1 MGITQKYLELLGADD
16 EKVKEMIDNMS
27 EKNAKELLKVI
38 ICKMNEDRRKN
49 IKS

>member
-16 EKVKEMIDNMS
+16 EKVKEMIDKMS

-49 IKS
+49 IKP